1 MHSDK
6 PLRYPPHFPPANR
19 WKRFFM
25 GVRWLGPDTSFFSE
39 LRMRQNARTPESMN
53 IWGGGSRQ
61 ELANALGTVFA
72 KFCNWPSP
80 YFLPDDDVSV
90 IAGGSTFGWV
100 DNIDIDKTISSIEKI
115 VGVNLTSEF
124 WEVSGSETLRQLVDR
139 LLVAR
144 QA

>member
-1 MHSDK
+1 
-6 PLRYPPHFPPANR
+6 
-19 WKRFFM
+19 
-25 GVRWLGPDTSFFSE
+25 
-39 LRMRQNARTPESMN
+39 MN
-53 IWGGGSRQ
+53 IWSGGSRQ
-61 ELANALGTVFA
+61 ELASALGMVFA

-124 WEVSGSETLRQLVDR
+124 WEVSGSETLGQLVDR